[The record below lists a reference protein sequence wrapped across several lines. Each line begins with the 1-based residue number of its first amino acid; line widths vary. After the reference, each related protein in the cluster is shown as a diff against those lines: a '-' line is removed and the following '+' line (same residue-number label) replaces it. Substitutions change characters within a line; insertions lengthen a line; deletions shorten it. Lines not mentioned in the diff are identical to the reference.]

1 MPPQTPASLAKSW
14 LMTWGPQ
21 FAVKLFLPTAREDFV
36 FRANFAHEKTP
47 LFTKTCRSLSAFFGW
62 QIDLSLRN
70 DALIKAFN

>member
-47 LFTKTCRSLSAFFGW
+47 PFHENLPITFCVFWLA
-62 QIDLSLRN
+62 N
-70 DALIKAFN
+70 

>member
-21 FAVKLFLPTAREDFV
+21 FAVKLFLSTAREDFV

-47 LFTKTCRSLSAFFGW
+47 FSRKLADHFSRFLVGKLICRSEMT
-62 QIDLSLRN
+62 R
-70 DALIKAFN
+70 